1 MKLRR
6 KRDVFRDG
14 WLVIL
19 RMEEYDLMK
28 NRSGNQKEKKE
39 KKETKY
45 KEDDY
50 VVGPA

>member
-39 KKETKY
+39 TKY